1 LSPITPNETQA
12 GTKSVNKLV
21 PTQPPIQI
29 YSSPVS
35 NVEKSDLADEAMH
48 SIEFTKMLRAEQH
61 RIEQKIAA
69 SEETQ
74 KHQLKRF
81 EIHRSKAK
89 EEMKAAEQV
98 EREMD
103 LERQNENLLR
113 RELKRMQLVGSG
125 DR

>member
-1 LSPITPNETQA
+1 MSE
-12 GTKSVNKLV
+12 
-21 PTQPPIQI
+21 
-29 YSSPVS
+29 
-35 NVEKSDLADEAMH
+35 VEKSDLADETMH
-48 SIEFTKMLRAEQH
+48 SIGFTQIWRAEQH
-61 RIEQKIAA
+61 IIEQKIVA

-81 EIHRSKAK
+81 ETHRSKAK

-103 LERQNENLLR
+103 LERQNEHLLR